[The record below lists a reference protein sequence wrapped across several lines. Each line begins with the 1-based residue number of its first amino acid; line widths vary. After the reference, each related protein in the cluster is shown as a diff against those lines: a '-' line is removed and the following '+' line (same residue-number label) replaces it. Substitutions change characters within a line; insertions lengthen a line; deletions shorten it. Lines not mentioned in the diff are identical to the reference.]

1 MFIQAD
7 QIRKRLTLIFLNK
20 FSTIITTQHVK
31 IQIRREAKSIVE
43 KNSSSMKIF
52 FNFKFSGKKS
62 ERAESWKFSLGISFS
77 SVWTYET
84 IIYLLNDI
92 LNYSLR
98 V

>member
-43 KNSSSMKIF
+43 KKNSSSMKIF

-62 ERAESWKFSLGISFS
+62 EQKVENFLSVSLFHLCELI
-77 SVWTYET
+77 
-84 IIYLLNDI
+84 
-92 LNYSLR
+92 
-98 V
+98 